1 MKKSLF
7 YIAFLMLFLGVSA
20 QSDYSTSFDKAYK
33 LYPQIPRGC
42 LEAVAFNNT
51 HVNHLTDMNYTN
63 NDSTAMPRSYG
74 VMGLVLDGKGWFR
87 NNLQTISDMSGFSVG
102 AILNSADS
110 NIIAY
115 ASAFASMMKMYVSDN
130 KRFGVEDLRPVFVG
144 LSELPLPEKDVE
156 DDFVLN
162 TMLYSVYY
170 FLNDEA
176 LCDKYNV
183 KPYKV
188 DFYKLFGKNIKQLTA
203 EGLIVKD
210 CKSAIDVMTETLD
223 DDVAVAKDGGASV
236 DGPDYIKAIW
246 KPAPE
251 CNYAKGR
258 GGATIHG
265 VVIHY
270 TEGSYAG
277 AISWFLNCQSS
288 VSSHYIIRSVDG
300 QVTQMVHESDK
311 AWHARSANAYTIGIE
326 HEAYGDIIS
335 YFTDA
340 MYRASADLVKDI
352 CRRNQQILPYRMFYR
367 DTLDDGTALDYGVH
381 SLGDSTACIMIRGH
395 QHYPGQSHTD
405 PGPYW
410 NWNYYYKLV
419 NDNINVTEF
428 DSDSGTFYDSGGQAS
443 DYGDDE
449 RRGYLI
455 HYDEAKSIRLT
466 FSEFN
471 LEKDNDFIWIY
482 DGPSVFSPLIGRW
495 NTRSPG
501 KVQSSGNSIFVE
513 FRSDCAITA
522 SGWTASWKAIMPIE
536 VISVYPNPAGDFVK
550 IEVPERFFPLKLSV
564 YSETGNILE
573 EKEIN
578 SSFNTLDISGLPN
591 GVLIFNFTKGELNLR
606 RMKIIKFAKNFYHE
620 GL

>member
-1 MKKSLF
+1 MKKTLI
-7 YIAFLMLFLGVSA
+7 YISFLMMFFGISA
-20 QSDYSTSFDKAYK
+20 QSDYSASFDKAYK

-51 HVNHLTDMNYTN
+51 HVNHLTDMNYTD

-74 VMGLVLDGKGWFR
+74 VMGLVLDGKGCFR
-87 NNLQTISDMSGFSVG
+87 NNLQTISGMSGISV
-102 AILNSADS
+102 ASILNSADS

-115 ASAFASMMKMYVSDN
+115 ASAFASMMKAYVSDN
-130 KRFGVEDLRPVFVG
+130 RRFDIEDLKPVFIG

-170 FLNDEA
+170 FLSDAA
-176 LCDKYNV
+176 LCDNFNV

-188 DFYKLFGKNIKQLTA
+188 DFDRLFGKNIRQLTA
-203 EGLIVKD
+203 DGITVNGNN
-210 CKSAIDVMTETLD
+210 SSIDVMTETAD
-223 DDVAVAKDGGASV
+223 GDVADVKDVGASV
-236 DGPDYIKAIW
+236 DEPDYVKAIW
-246 KPAPE
+246 RPAPE

-258 GGATIHG
+258 NGATIHG
-265 VVIHY
+265 IVIHY

-300 QVTQMVHESDK
+300 QVTQMVRESDR
-311 AWHARSANAYTIGIE
+311 AWHARSANTYTIGIE

-340 MYRASADLVKDI
+340 MYRSSADLVKDI

-367 DTLDDGTALDYGVH
+367 DSLDDGTALDYGVH

-419 NDNINVTEF
+419 NDNISVTEF
-428 DSDSGTFYDSGGQAS
+428 EGDSGTFYDSGGPAG

-455 HYDEAKSIRLT
+455 HYDEAKNIRLT

-471 LEKDNDFIWIY
+471 LEKDNDFVWIY

-495 NTRSPG
+495 NTRTPG
-501 KVQSSGNSIFVE
+501 KVLSSGNSIFVE

-522 SGWTASWKAIMPIE
+522 SGWAASWKAIMPVD
-536 VISVYPNPAGDFVK
+536 VISVYPNPASDFVK
-550 IEVPERFFPLKLSV
+550 IEVPERFFPLKLSI
-564 YSETGNILE
+564 YSETGNLLK
-573 EKEIN
+573 EKEFN
-578 SSFNTLDISGLPN
+578 SSFNTLDISDLPQ
-591 GVLIFNFTKGELNLR
+591 GVLVFNFTKGELNIR